1 MAAGALRAACTTHHR
16 ACDCREAQ
24 FSEDLAEMT
33 GDRDEWKSLAT
44 ILLRD
49 MTGDELARLLL
60 NMHRELRRRTPSEVP
75 F

>member
-1 MAAGALRAACTTHHR
+1 MGGCTTHHK

-24 FSEDLAEMT
+24 IAEDLAEMKA
-33 GDRDEWKSLAT
+33 DRDEWKSLAT

-49 MTGDELARLLL
+49 MSGDELARLLL
-60 NMHRELRRRTPSEVP
+60 NMHRELLRRAPSEVP